1 MTEIQIDLKLSI
13 KIPQEGIKINN
24 LLYQLR
30 KFMAELYFRILK
42 AIFSAVEE
50 KAIARLKEVSPR
62 RYVRN
67 GRQRN
72 HRQIRTAYGLVRYQ
86 MARVWDKEIH
96 KTLTPLS

>member
-1 MTEIQIDLKLSI
+1 MAEIHIDLKLSV

-30 KFMAELYFRILK
+30 KFMAQLYFRILK

-50 KAIARLKEVSPR
+50 KAIARLKEASPK
-62 RYVRN
+62 RYVKN

-72 HRQIRTAYGLVRYQ
+72 H
-86 MARVWDKEIH
+86 
-96 KTLTPLS
+96 

>member
-1 MTEIQIDLKLSI
+1 
-13 KIPQEGIKINN
+13 
-24 LLYQLR
+24 
-30 KFMAELYFRILK
+30 MAEPYFGMLK
-42 AIFSAVEE
+42 AIFSAVKE
-50 KAIARLKEVSPR
+50 KAIARLKEASPK

-86 MARVWDKEIH
+86 MTRVWDKETH